1 MLNNLNYLRLPAKRI
16 KTNGQGDA
24 VNNPEIRS
32 KSKPKPYREPDWLRK
47 YRLDRERWF
56 WQNYPDQRAEI
67 EENVRFMKQQ
77 WEIQDKR
84 K

>member
-1 MLNNLNYLRLPAKRI
+1 MALKRI

-32 KSKPKPYREPDWLRK
+32 KPKPKPYREPDWLRE

-56 WQNYPDQRAEI
+56 WQKYPEQRAEI

-77 WEIQDKR
+77 WETQDKR

>member
-1 MLNNLNYLRLPAKRI
+1 MPAKRI

-32 KSKPKPYREPDWLRK
+32 KSKPYREPDWLRK

-56 WQNYPDQRAEI
+56 WKKYPEQRAWI
-67 EENVRFMKQQ
+67 EGFVSEMKKG
-77 WEIQDKR
+77 WITQDKR

>member
-1 MLNNLNYLRLPAKRI
+1 MAKVII

-56 WQNYPDQRAEI
+56 WKKYPEQRAWI
-67 EENVRFMKQQ
+67 EEFVEEMKRN
-77 WEIQDKR
+77 WGIQDKR

>member
-1 MLNNLNYLRLPAKRI
+1 MTLKRI

-32 KSKPKPYREPDWLRK
+32 KPKPKPYREPDWLRK

-56 WQNYPDQRAEI
+56 WQKYPEQRAWI
-67 EENVRFMKQQ
+67 EEFVAEMKRN

>member
-1 MLNNLNYLRLPAKRI
+1 MPIKRI

-56 WQNYPDQRAEI
+56 WQKYPEQRAWI
-67 EENVRFMKQQ
+67 EEFVGEMQKN
-77 WEIQDKR
+77 WLTQDKR

>member
-1 MLNNLNYLRLPAKRI
+1 MALKRI

-56 WQNYPDQRAEI
+56 WKKYPEQRAEI

-77 WEIQDKR
+77 WETQDKR

>member
-1 MLNNLNYLRLPAKRI
+1 MAIKRI

-56 WQNYPDQRAEI
+56 WQKYPEQRAWI
-67 EENVRFMKQQ
+67 EEFVNEMKHN

>member
-1 MLNNLNYLRLPAKRI
+1 MPIKRI

-32 KSKPKPYREPDWLRK
+32 KPKPKPYREPDWLRK

-56 WQNYPDQRAEI
+56 WQKYPEQRAWI
-67 EENVRFMKQQ
+67 EEFVNEMKKN
-77 WEIQDKR
+77 WNIQDKR

>member
-1 MLNNLNYLRLPAKRI
+1 MAKVRI
-16 KTNGQGDA
+16 KTDGKGSAQELGK
-24 VNNPEIRS
+24 IQTY

-56 WQNYPDQRAEI
+56 WQKYPEQRAEI
-67 EENVRFMKQQ
+67 EENVKFMKQQ
-77 WEIQDKR
+77 WETQDKR

>member
-1 MLNNLNYLRLPAKRI
+1 MPKKRI
-16 KTNGQGDA
+16 KTNGHGDA

-32 KSKPKPYREPDWLRK
+32 KAKPKPYREPDFIRK

-56 WQNYPDQRAEI
+56 WQKYPEQRAWI
-67 EENVRFMKQQ
+67 EEFVSEMKKN
-77 WEIQDKR
+77 WNIQDKR

>member
-1 MLNNLNYLRLPAKRI
+1 MALKRI

-56 WQNYPDQRAEI
+56 WKKYPEQRAWI
-67 EENVRFMKQQ
+67 EEFVDEMKKG
-77 WEIQDKR
+77 WITQDKR

>member
-1 MLNNLNYLRLPAKRI
+1 MALKRI

-24 VNNPEIRS
+24 VNTPSIRS

-56 WQNYPDQRAEI
+56 WQKYPEQRAWI
-67 EENVRFMKQQ
+67 EEFVNEMKRN
-77 WEIQDKR
+77 WETQDKR

>member
-1 MLNNLNYLRLPAKRI
+1 MPIKRI

-32 KSKPKPYREPDWLRK
+32 KPKPKPYREPDWLRK

-56 WQNYPDQRAEI
+56 WQKYPEQRVWI
-67 EENVRFMKQQ
+67 EEFVEEMKKG
-77 WEIQDKR
+77 WITQDKR

>member
-1 MLNNLNYLRLPAKRI
+1 MALKRI

-24 VNNPEIRS
+24 VDNPEIRS

-56 WQNYPDQRAEI
+56 WQKYPEQRGWI
-67 EENVRFMKQQ
+67 EEFVQEMKHN

>member
-1 MLNNLNYLRLPAKRI
+1 MAKVRI
-16 KTNGQGDA
+16 KTDGRGSAQELGK
-24 VNNPEIRS
+24 IQTY

-56 WQNYPDQRAEI
+56 WQKYPEQRAWI
-67 EENVRFMKQQ
+67 EEFVNEMKKG
-77 WEIQDKR
+77 WITQDKR

>member
-1 MLNNLNYLRLPAKRI
+1 MPIKRI

-24 VNNPEIRS
+24 VDNPIIRS
-32 KSKPKPYREPDWLRK
+32 KSKPKPYKEPAWLRQ

-56 WQNYPDQRAEI
+56 WQKYPEQRARI
-67 EENVRFMKQQ
+67 EEFVNEMKRN
-77 WEIQDKR
+77 WNTQDKR

>member
-32 KSKPKPYREPDWLRK
+32 KSKPKPYREPDWLRE
-47 YRLDRERWF
+47 YRLARERLF
-56 WQNYPDQRAEI
+56 WKEKPEQREQI
-67 EENVRFMKQQ
+67 QEFVDGLKQD
-77 WEIQDKR
+77 WNTQDKR
-84 K
+84 V

>member
-1 MLNNLNYLRLPAKRI
+1 MAKKLI
-16 KTNGQGDA
+16 PTNGQGDA

-56 WQNYPDQRAEI
+56 WKKYPEQRAWI
-67 EENVRFMKQQ
+67 EEFVNEMKKN

>member
-1 MLNNLNYLRLPAKRI
+1 MAKVRI
-16 KTNGQGDA
+16 KTDGTGRA

-56 WQNYPDQRAEI
+56 WQQFPEQRAEI

-77 WEIQDKR
+77 WETQDKR

>member
-1 MLNNLNYLRLPAKRI
+1 MAKVRI

-56 WQNYPDQRAEI
+56 WQKYPEQRAWI
-67 EENVRFMKQQ
+67 EEFVNEMKRN

>member
-1 MLNNLNYLRLPAKRI
+1 MAKKLI
-16 KTNGQGDA
+16 PTNGQGDA
-24 VNNPEIRS
+24 VDNPIIRS

-56 WQNYPDQRAEI
+56 WQKYPEQRQTI
-67 EENVRFMKQQ
+67 EEWVSEMKKN
-77 WEIQDKR
+77 WDTQDKR

>member
-1 MLNNLNYLRLPAKRI
+1 MAIKRI

-56 WQNYPDQRAEI
+56 WQKYPEQRAWI
-67 EENVRFMKQQ
+67 EEFVEEMKRN
-77 WEIQDKR
+77 WGIQDKR

>member
-1 MLNNLNYLRLPAKRI
+1 MPIKRI

-56 WQNYPDQRAEI
+56 WKKYPEQRAWI
-67 EENVRFMKQQ
+67 EEFVGEMKKN
-77 WEIQDKR
+77 WLTQDKR
-84 K
+84 E

>member
-1 MLNNLNYLRLPAKRI
+1 MPPKRI
-16 KTNGQGDA
+16 KTDGTGRSVD
-24 VNNPEIRS
+24 NPTLRS

-56 WQNYPDQRAEI
+56 WQKYPEQRVWI
-67 EENVRFMKQQ
+67 EEFVQEMKHN

>member
-1 MLNNLNYLRLPAKRI
+1 MPIKRI

-32 KSKPKPYREPDWLRK
+32 KPKPKPYREPDWLRK

-56 WQNYPDQRAEI
+56 WQNYPEQRVWI
-67 EENVRFMKQQ
+67 EEFVEEMKKG
-77 WEIQDKR
+77 WITQDKR

>member
-1 MLNNLNYLRLPAKRI
+1 MPIKRI
-16 KTNGQGDA
+16 KTDGTGRA
-24 VNNPEIRS
+24 VETTITRS

-56 WQNYPDQRAEI
+56 WQKYPEQRAWI
-67 EENVRFMKQQ
+67 EEFVSEMKKN
-77 WEIQDKR
+77 WLTQDKR

>member
-1 MLNNLNYLRLPAKRI
+1 MAKVRI

-24 VNNPEIRS
+24 VNNPTLRS

-56 WQNYPDQRAEI
+56 WQKYPEQRAWI
-67 EENVRFMKQQ
+67 EEFVNEMKRN
-77 WEIQDKR
+77 WLTQDKR
-84 K
+84 E

>member
-1 MLNNLNYLRLPAKRI
+1 MPIKRI

-24 VNNPEIRS
+24 VNNPVIRS
-32 KSKPKPYREPDWLRK
+32 KPKPKPYREPDWLRK

-56 WQNYPDQRAEI
+56 WKKYPEQRAWI
-67 EENVRFMKQQ
+67 EEFVEEMKHN

>member
-1 MLNNLNYLRLPAKRI
+1 MTLKRI

-56 WQNYPDQRAEI
+56 WKKYPEQRAWI
-67 EENVRFMKQQ
+67 EEFVEEMKRN
-77 WEIQDKR
+77 WGIQDKR

>member
-1 MLNNLNYLRLPAKRI
+1 MPPKRI

-56 WQNYPDQRAEI
+56 WQNYPEQRAWI
-67 EENVRFMKQQ
+67 EEFVNEMKRN
-77 WEIQDKR
+77 WETQDKR